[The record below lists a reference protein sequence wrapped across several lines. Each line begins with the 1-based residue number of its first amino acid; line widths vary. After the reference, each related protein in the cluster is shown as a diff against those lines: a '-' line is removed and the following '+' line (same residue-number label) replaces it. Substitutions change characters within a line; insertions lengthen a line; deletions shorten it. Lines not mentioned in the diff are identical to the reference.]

1 MSTITI
7 PYKPQPRQI
16 KYHQAKDIDEL
27 LYGGAAGGGKSEAT
41 IWDALKYALQYKG
54 SRQVLFRRTFPDLQR
69 SIIMRTLQAYP
80 KQLGKYN
87 QSKHEWAFVNG
98 SAIEL
103 AYWDNDSNYMNYQGA
118 EYDVIRW
125 EELTQF
131 EERWYIYMLSRLR
144 SGGNDY
150 PKAVKSTTNPGGVGH
165 SWVKRRFIDIGE
177 PEKIHMVPV
186 TDDNGNHLQ
195 YPPQHPRAGELAYN
209 RVIFFPA
216 TVYDNQA
223 LMNNDPNYL
232 MRLMSLPDNE
242 RKQLLEG
249 DWDTF
254 AGQYFSEFSRAIHVV
269 EPFEIPR
276 EWRRFRSM
284 DEGYTDPFVCIWVA
298 IDPREGTAYL
308 YREFVKNKLI
318 TSEQADKVKAM
329 SPETEIIDYTVA
341 DTSFW
346 NKSKTEYIT
355 PADIFLQRG
364 IHLMQAK
371 KERINGWKRMRE
383 WLHVFDKVDVTTG
396 KFYKDAKFKIF
407 SNCTNAIESIPAMV
421 TDDIHPEDIAAH
433 KLDHLPD
440 TIRYWI
446 MTRPQA
452 NESEPWSARPDMKH
466 KNSNFDSFED
476 EFERNDR
483 SSAWG

>member
-1 MSTITI
+1 MTTITI
-7 PYKPQPRQI
+7 PYKPQPRQV
-16 KYHQAKDIDEL
+16 KYHQAKEIDEL

-69 SIIMRTLQAYP
+69 SIIMRTLQCYP
-80 KQLGKYN
+80 KSLGKYN
-87 QSKHEWAFVNG
+87 QSKHEWLFVNG
-98 SAIEL
+98 SVIEL

-150 PKAVKSTTNPGGVGH
+150 PKSVKSTTNPGGIGH

-177 PEKIHMVPV
+177 PEKVHMVPV
-186 TDDNGNHLQ
+186 TDDNGNHLS
-195 YPPQHPRAGELAYN
+195 YPPQHPMSGELAYN

-216 TVYDNQA
+216 NVYDNQA
-223 LMNNDPNYL
+223 LMDNDPNYL

-254 AGQYFSEFSRAIHVV
+254 AGQYFSEFSRSVHVI
-269 EPFEIPR
+269 EPFPIPHDWKR
-276 EWRRFRSM
+276 YRAM
-284 DEGYTDPFVCIWVA
+284 DEGYNDPYVCLWFA
-298 IDPREGTAYL
+298 IDRDNNCYL
-308 YREFVKNKLI
+308 YREFVKSKLL
-318 TSEQADKVKAM
+318 SHEQAEETVKRT
-329 SPETEIIDYTVA
+329 PDNENIEYNVA

-346 NKSKTEYIT
+346 NVGKQSGEAPFEVFAKQGV
-355 PADIFLQRG
+355 P
-364 IHLMQAK
+364 LMQAT

-383 WLHVFDKVDVTTG
+383 WIHVFDDTDPVSGEQFKNS
-396 KFYKDAKFKIF
+396 KIKIF
-407 SNCTNAIESIPAMV
+407 SNCLNAIESIPSMIV
-421 TDDIHPEDIAAH
+421 DSIRPEDIADH
-433 KLDHLPD
+433 SLDHVPD
-440 TIRYWI
+440 TMRYFF
-446 MTRPQA
+446 MSRPSPTEHKKEHHNA
-452 NESEPWSARPDMKH
+452 SMEARVRR
-466 KNSNFDSFED
+466 NIESFEKKKKKGV
-476 EFERNDR
+476 
-483 SSAWG
+483 SAL